1 MSGHTGKG
9 VQSENWV
16 ERGIHNRAGGDTK
29 SLMPLVRMDVLKG
42 STPLGYFVID
52 SPGIDQAS
60 ILGYLT
66 ERDKEHISY
75 KLSLGDYPRTP
86 GLPPEFHF
94 LFRANPQPLLPQDFA
109 KRSPDFSTEKGCRVW
124 ITKL

>member
-1 MSGHTGKG
+1 
-9 VQSENWV
+9 
-16 ERGIHNRAGGDTK
+16 
-29 SLMPLVRMDVLKG
+29 MDVLKG

-66 ERDKEHISY
+66 ESDKGQISY
-75 KLSLGDYPRTP
+75 KLSFGGYPHAP

-94 LFRANPQPLLPQDFA
+94 LFRANPQPLLPEDFT
-109 KRSPDFSTEKGCRVW
+109 KRSPDLSTEKGYRVW
-124 ITKL
+124 ITKLQTGHSLDQPTTD

>member
-1 MSGHTGKG
+1 
-9 VQSENWV
+9 
-16 ERGIHNRAGGDTK
+16 
-29 SLMPLVRMDVLKG
+29 MPLARMDVLKG
-42 STPLGYFVID
+42 ATPLGYFVID

-75 KLSLGDYPRTP
+75 KLSLGGYPPAP
-86 GLPPEFHF
+86 GLSPEFHF
-94 LFRANPQPLLPQDFA
+94 LFRANPQPLLPKDFA

-124 ITKL
+124 INKITL